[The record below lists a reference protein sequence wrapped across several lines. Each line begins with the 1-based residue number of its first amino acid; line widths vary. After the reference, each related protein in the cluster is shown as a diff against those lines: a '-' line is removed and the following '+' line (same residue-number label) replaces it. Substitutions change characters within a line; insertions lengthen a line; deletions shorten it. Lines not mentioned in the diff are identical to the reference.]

1 MLLEWRHNL
10 EQPSR
15 FRSIIA
21 FIVHACNFPVLDHPW
36 RVCVYHSVHFKT
48 NCIVFQTFGIFKVGK
63 FQSLT
68 LKWIKPCFIHAT
80 LPLIFSIFVNSQKKL
95 DLKASASLK
104 KACLHV
110 RLTVQFVM
118 KCNFENKT
126 FGSGI
131 FILNNQWRKYQQA

>member
-10 EQPSR
+10 EQHS
-15 FRSIIA
+15 RSII
-21 FIVHACNFPVLDHPW
+21 FIYSTCLQFSTVLDHPW
-36 RVCVYHSVHFKT
+36 RVCVYHSEQFKT
-48 NCIVFQTFGIFKVGK
+48 SCIVFQTFGIFKVGK

-80 LPLIFSIFVNSQKKL
+80 LPLISSIFVNSQNKL
-95 DLKASASLK
+95 DLKVSASLK

-118 KCNFENKT
+118 KCNFKQN
-126 FGSGI
+126 FWQRY
-131 FILNNQWRKYQQA
+131 FQWRKCQQA